1 MYTLKT
7 LLLSFGHRLRP
18 RGSYTINSI
27 TIHSTGNPSSTAEGE
42 RKWLDNP
49 SNTRSAA
56 WHYIAGEG
64 IIIQAIPDNEEA
76 WHCGSS
82 YGNKHSIGIELI
94 ESGDRE
100 KVLETGAEFVAYL
113 LKKYHLTINDVK
125 KHFDWTGK
133 NCPRILIDKNYI
145 KQNKDW
151 NYFLGKVK
159 KYMDGDEMVEKIR
172 IIVDGKEREIDR
184 ILKDGYNYIKIRD
197 VADLLGYNISSKGS
211 IPILTKKN

>member
-1 MYTLKT
+1 MYKLKT
-7 LLLSFGHRLRP
+7 LLLPYGHRLRP
-18 RGSYTINSI
+18 RGSYTITSI
-27 TIHSTGNPSSTAEGE
+27 TIHSTGNPTSTVEGE

-56 WHYIAGEG
+56 WHYIVGEG
-64 IIIQAIPDNEEA
+64 VIIQAIPDNEEA

-82 YGNKHSIGIELI
+82 YGNKHSIGIELT
-94 ESGDRE
+94 ESGNRE
-100 KVLETGAEFVAYL
+100 GVIDTGAEFVAYL
-113 LKKYHLTINDVK
+113 LKKYNLSIKDVK
-125 KHFDWTGK
+125 RHFDWTGK

-151 NYFLGKVK
+151 NYFLEKVK

-172 IIVDGKEREIDR
+172 IIVDGKEVEIDR

-211 IPILTKKN
+211 IPILNKKN